1 VAAEEQNDT
10 GLLESIKNTLK
21 SDLESFPQ
29 WISSQKTTPVA
40 KIVSSSNDMKMF
52 LRHVAFPHV
61 LTSYG
66 KIVDEICAP
75 AEEQVNNKSVPENAP
90 TEDSPSGS
98 SEKAVIPAS
107 VASPVCCAAK
117 VPRATLSVPMHTAPI
132 CSAPDKQEM
141 AVDDFFRGLAAG
153 RGGTALPSF
162 FFFSSFAAVR
172 NGYHPP

>member
-1 VAAEEQNDT
+1 VAAEGQNDAS
-10 GLLESIKNTLK
+10 LLVSIKNTLK

-75 AEEQVNNKSVPENAP
+75 AEAASKENTLEDVPV
-90 TEDSPSGS
+90 EDAS
-98 SEKAVIPAS
+98 SSSAEEIVIPAS
-107 VASPVCCAAK
+107 LSAPVVCPVK

-132 CSAPDKQEM
+132 CSAPDKQET
-141 AVDDFFRGLAAG
+141 AVDDFFRGLASG
-153 RGGTALPSF
+153 RGGKVFLFIVALSMCFPHLF
-162 FFFSSFAAVR
+162 YPDGF
-172 NGYHPP
+172 